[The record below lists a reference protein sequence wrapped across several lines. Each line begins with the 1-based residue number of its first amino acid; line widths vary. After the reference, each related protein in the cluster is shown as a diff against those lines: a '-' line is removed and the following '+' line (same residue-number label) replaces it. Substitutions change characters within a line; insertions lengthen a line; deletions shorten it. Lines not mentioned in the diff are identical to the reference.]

1 MLAFIDIMVFMEDNQ
16 PKVDQPKAKQ
26 PKVVLLLKILILC
39 IMSAIGNAALC
50 HLVTNVANVPLY
62 MDTMFTIAMCFSAGM
77 FAGVLT
83 GAIFSPLCFYF
94 VTRYILGLS
103 VTLSLVR
110 NIYLICI
117 VVEAVLVCL
126 FYSKMKTKEAA
137 FLDKTSRGS
146 PPSLNSFIGIGTE
159 LLVLVALDCI
169 AVSIT
174 GGIIDYVL
182 TLNSAP
188 RTFSPEDTFKLVLLR
203 NNVPVLATSI
213 LSRIPINII
222 DRFVA
227 VFGGYG
233 ISLLFR
239 KWLNKGSGEVF

>member
-1 MLAFIDIMVFMEDNQ
+1 MLLMNDIQ
-16 PKVDQPKAKQ
+16 PKVDQPKVYHL
-26 PKVVLLLKILILC
+26 KVLILC
-39 IMSAIGNAALC
+39 IVSAIGNAALC
-50 HLVTNVANVPLY
+50 HFVTDVANVPLY
-62 MDTMFTIAMCFSAGM
+62 MDTMFTIAMCFSAGLL
-77 FAGVLT
+77 AGVLT

-103 VTLSLVR
+103 VTLSVIR
-110 NIYLICI
+110 NVYLICI
-117 VVEAVLVCL
+117 VVEVVLVCL
-126 FYSKMKTKEAA
+126 FYSRMKAREAA
-137 FLDKTSRGS
+137 FLQK
-146 PPSLNSFIGIGTE
+146 PSLNSFIGVGTE

-174 GGIIDYVL
+174 GGIIDFIL

-188 RTFSPEDTFKLVLLR
+188 RTFSPEDTFKLGLLR

-222 DRFVA
+222 DRFIA

-239 KWLNKGSGEVF
+239 KWIDKEVKNERN

>member
-1 MLAFIDIMVFMEDNQ
+1 MVFMEDIQ
-16 PKVDQPKAKQ
+16 PKVDQAKAKQ
-26 PKVVLLLKILILC
+26 QRVVVYWKILILC
-39 IMSAIGNAALC
+39 VVSAVGNAALC
-50 HLVTNVANVPLY
+50 HLVTNVVNVPLY

-77 FAGVLT
+77 LAGVLT

-103 VTLSLVR
+103 VTLSVIR

-126 FYSKMKTKEAA
+126 FYSRMKTKEAA
-137 FLDKTSRGS
+137 FIEQT
-146 PPSLNSFIGIGTE
+146 SLNSFIGVGTE

-188 RTFSPEDTFKLVLLR
+188 RTFSPEDTFKLGLLR

-222 DRFVA
+222 DRFFA

-239 KWLNKGSGEVF
+239 KWLNKKNYTLP